1 MNSHSSYTS
10 YADYYG
16 SVSPIAKVDNIYN
29 SGKIKCRQQYCKQP
43 HYSFLKVKPQIL
55 DIYLKIFIGYGKSI
69 DKLGFDILD
78 NLANLPPLSV
88 LGFLLMAISVGGIA
102 LQLSTFIADGKNLG
116 THLEVLVS

>member
-29 SGKIKCRQQYCKQP
+29 SGKIKCCQQYCKQ
-43 HYSFLKVKPQIL
+43 SFLEVKTLVL

-88 LGFLLMAISVGGIA
+88 LGFLLMAISMGGIA
-102 LQLSTFIADGKNLG
+102 LQLSTFIADGKDLG
-116 THLEVLVS
+116 THLEVLVY

>member
-1 MNSHSSYTS
+1 MTTFTIQVRLNAVSNTVS
-10 YADYYG
+10 
-16 SVSPIAKVDNIYN
+16 SPII
-29 SGKIKCRQQYCKQP
+29 
-43 HYSFLKVKPQIL
+43 SFLKVKPQIL